1 MSSSRRPNQGCTH
14 KMLSSLNQ
22 SVFPVIFKSVSK
34 VSHVKIALGLMF
46 FCFQASTLLLSGLQQ
61 VGPLPELNAE
71 RVSEPPVIDGVLD
84 DNIWGSAAS
93 ISEFV
98 QQEPSEGAPAS
109 ERTEV
114 FVVYDDD
121 ALYLG
126 VRAFDSNLE
135 GVVSSEMRRDS
146 DRILD
151 EDYFAL
157 ILDTFKDSRSGY
169 MFVVSPLG
177 AKLEQQVFEEG
188 EGGRPG
194 WPSPNVN
201 RNWDG
206 VWEARTQIT
215 EEGWTAEIAIPMVT
229 LRFPEVSRQVWGAN
243 FKRNIRRKNEQ
254 VYWAPIPQAYDLPR
268 VSLAGNLVG
277 MENLK
282 RGMDLRAK
290 PFLVAGGSRKQSGNQ
305 TDNASHADFGLDLK
319 YGVTAGLNLDVTVNT
334 DFAQPGCDD
343 EKINLTRFPLFFP
356 EKREF
361 FLENAGQF
369 NIGAVSVVGRTADL
383 FFSRRIGL
391 TSTGEQV
398 PILGGARLTGKVGRN
413 NLALMDIQ
421 TDEAFG
427 KKGDNFLVARYSRDI
442 MGRSKVGGMV
452 INKETI
458 GGTHFNRT
466 IAADMTLVPQENLTI
481 QGFVSKTSTPEMS
494 GKDMG
499 SSLHVAYLDR
509 NWNVYGSYLDLGEN
523 FNPEVGFV
531 PRNGVRTSKFHFE
544 PTPRPG
550 RLGIR
555 ILQPMIN
562 LTNTTDQSNRLVTR
576 RIHYMLGMGF
586 ESGASAIVM
595 YNASF
600 ERLDKAFAVQKDV
613 VIPVGDYN
621 FGDWRFMYNTDPSR
635 KVYSTMT
642 YSPQTFFD
650 GTRTDVDLK
659 LGIRLGN
666 RLSTEGQYVQ
676 NKVDL
681 PSGDFTLRV
690 GALKV
695 DYALSPVMTLRT
707 ITQYNSL
714 TKQWSTSARFNYI
727 YRPGSD
733 IYLVFDE
740 LSQDWYSRD
749 HGLGTGLGSRNR
761 RILLKF
767 TYLFSR

>member
-1 MSSSRRPNQGCTH
+1 MYRMSTSTNHSVISGMMCRNKLIFILLLGLLTIKPLAGLQEVP
-14 KMLSSLNQ
+14 
-22 SVFPVIFKSVSK
+22 VFPEIG
-34 VSHVKIALGLMF
+34 A
-46 FCFQASTLLLSGLQQ
+46 Q
-61 VGPLPELNAE
+61 
-71 RVSEPPVIDGVLD
+71 RVTQPPIIDGVLD
-84 DNIWGSAAS
+84 EDVWMLAPS

-98 QQEPSEGAPAS
+98 QQEPSVGSPA
-109 ERTEV
+109 TEKTQV
-114 FVVYDDD
+114 KLLYDDD

-126 VRAFDSNLE
+126 VRAFDSDVD

-194 WPSPNVN
+194 WPSPNIN

-206 VWEARTQIT
+206 VWEAGTRIT

-229 LRFPEVSRQVWGAN
+229 IRFPEVNQQIWGAN

-254 VYWAPIPQAYDLPR
+254 VYWSAIPQAYDLTR
-268 VSLAGNLVG
+268 VSLAGNIVG
-277 MENLK
+277 MEDLS
-282 RGMDLRAK
+282 RGMDLRVK
-290 PFLVAGGSRKQSGNQ
+290 PFLVAGGSRKQTVAQ
-305 TDNASHADFGLDLK
+305 TKNASHGDVGLDLK

-334 DFAQPGCDD
+334 DFAQAEVDD
-343 EKINLTRFPLFFP
+343 ERINLTRFPLFFP

-369 NIGAVSVVGRTADL
+369 NIGAVSIVGRTADL

-391 TSTGEQV
+391 TPTGDQV
-398 PILGGARLTGKVGRN
+398 PILAGARLTGKIGRN
-413 NLALMDIQ
+413 NIALMDIQ

-427 KKGDNFLVARYSRDI
+427 KKGDNFFVARYSRDV
-442 MGRSKVGGMV
+442 MGRSKIGGMV

-466 IAADMTLVPQENLTI
+466 FAADMTLVPKENLTI
-481 QGFVSKTSTPEMS
+481 QGFLSKTDTPGMTGE
-494 GKDMG
+494 DLG

-509 NWNVYGSYLDLGEN
+509 NWNVYGSYLDLGDN

-531 PRNGVRTSKFHFE
+531 PRNGIRTSKVHFE

-562 LTNTTDQSNRLVTR
+562 LTHTTDQNNRLVTR

-586 ESGASAIVM
+586 ESGASAVLM

-600 ERLDKAFAVQKDV
+600 ERLDKPFAVAKDV
-613 VIPVGDYN
+613 VIPVGDYD

-635 KVYSTMT
+635 RVYATMT

-659 LGIRLGN
+659 LGIRLGS

-681 PSGDFTLRV
+681 PAGDFKLRV
-690 GALKV
+690 GALKI

-749 HGLGTGLGSRNR
+749 HGLGTGLESRNR

-767 TYLFSR
+767 TYLLSR

>member
-1 MSSSRRPNQGCTH
+1 MSTSTNHSVISGMMCRNKLIFILLLGLLTIKPLAGLQEVP
-14 KMLSSLNQ
+14 
-22 SVFPVIFKSVSK
+22 VFPEIG
-34 VSHVKIALGLMF
+34 A
-46 FCFQASTLLLSGLQQ
+46 Q
-61 VGPLPELNAE
+61 
-71 RVSEPPVIDGVLD
+71 RVTQPPIIDGVLD
-84 DNIWGSAAS
+84 EDVWMLAPS

-98 QQEPSEGAPAS
+98 QQEPSVGSPA
-109 ERTEV
+109 TEKTQV
-114 FVVYDDD
+114 KLLYDDD

-126 VRAFDSNLE
+126 VRAFDSDVD

-194 WPSPNVN
+194 WPSPNIN

-206 VWEARTQIT
+206 VWEAGTRIT

-229 LRFPEVSRQVWGAN
+229 IRFPEVNQQIWGAN

-254 VYWAPIPQAYDLPR
+254 VYWSAIPQAYDLTR
-268 VSLAGNLVG
+268 VSLAGNIVG
-277 MENLK
+277 MEDLS
-282 RGMDLRAK
+282 RGMDLRVK
-290 PFLVAGGSRKQSGNQ
+290 PFLVAGGSRKQTVAQ
-305 TDNASHADFGLDLK
+305 TKNASHGDVGLDLK

-334 DFAQPGCDD
+334 DFAQAEVDD
-343 EKINLTRFPLFFP
+343 ERINLTRFPLFFP

-369 NIGAVSVVGRTADL
+369 NIGAVSIVGRTADL

-391 TSTGEQV
+391 TPTGDQV
-398 PILGGARLTGKVGRN
+398 PILAGARLTGKIGRN
-413 NLALMDIQ
+413 NIALMDIQ

-427 KKGDNFLVARYSRDI
+427 KKGDNFFVARYSRDV
-442 MGRSKVGGMV
+442 MGRSKIGGMV

-466 IAADMTLVPQENLTI
+466 FAADMTLVPKENLTI
-481 QGFVSKTSTPEMS
+481 QGFLSKTDTPGMTGE
-494 GKDMG
+494 DLG

-509 NWNVYGSYLDLGEN
+509 NWNVYGSYLDLGDN

-531 PRNGVRTSKFHFE
+531 PRNGIRTSKVHFE

-562 LTNTTDQSNRLVTR
+562 LTHTTDQNNRLVTR

-586 ESGASAIVM
+586 ESGASAVLM

-600 ERLDKAFAVQKDV
+600 ERLDKPFAVAKDV
-613 VIPVGDYN
+613 VIPVGDYD

-635 KVYSTMT
+635 RVYATMT

-659 LGIRLGN
+659 LGIRLGS

-681 PSGDFTLRV
+681 PAGDFKLRV
-690 GALKV
+690 GALKI

-749 HGLGTGLGSRNR
+749 HGLGTGLESRNR

-767 TYLFSR
+767 TYLLSR

>member
-1 MSSSRRPNQGCTH
+1 MYRMSTSTNHSVISAMMCRNKLIFILLLGLLTIKPLAGLQEVP
-14 KMLSSLNQ
+14 
-22 SVFPVIFKSVSK
+22 VFPEIG
-34 VSHVKIALGLMF
+34 A
-46 FCFQASTLLLSGLQQ
+46 Q
-61 VGPLPELNAE
+61 
-71 RVSEPPVIDGVLD
+71 RVTQPPIIDGVLD
-84 DNIWGSAAS
+84 EDVWMLAPS

-98 QQEPSEGAPAS
+98 QQEPSVGSPA
-109 ERTEV
+109 TEKTQV
-114 FVVYDDD
+114 KLLYDDD

-126 VRAFDSNLE
+126 VRAFDSDVD

-194 WPSPNVN
+194 WPSPNIN

-206 VWEARTQIT
+206 VWEAGTRIT

-229 LRFPEVSRQVWGAN
+229 IRFPEVNQQIWGAN

-254 VYWAPIPQAYDLPR
+254 VYWSAIPQAYDLTR
-268 VSLAGNLVG
+268 VSLAGNIVG
-277 MENLK
+277 MEDLS
-282 RGMDLRAK
+282 RGMDLRVK
-290 PFLVAGGSRKQSGNQ
+290 PFLVAGGSRKQTVAQ
-305 TDNASHADFGLDLK
+305 TKNASHGDVGLDLK

-334 DFAQPGCDD
+334 DFAQAEVDD
-343 EKINLTRFPLFFP
+343 ERINLTRFPLFFP

-369 NIGAVSVVGRTADL
+369 NIGAVSIVGRTADL

-391 TSTGEQV
+391 TPTGDQV
-398 PILGGARLTGKVGRN
+398 PILAGARLTGKIGRN
-413 NLALMDIQ
+413 NIALMDIQ

-427 KKGDNFLVARYSRDI
+427 KKGDNFFVARYSRDV
-442 MGRSKVGGMV
+442 MGRSKIGGMV

-466 IAADMTLVPQENLTI
+466 FAADMTLVPKENLTI
-481 QGFVSKTSTPEMS
+481 QGFLSKTDTPGMTGE
-494 GKDMG
+494 DLG

-509 NWNVYGSYLDLGEN
+509 NWNVYGSYLDLGDN

-531 PRNGVRTSKFHFE
+531 PRNGIRTSKVHFE

-562 LTNTTDQSNRLVTR
+562 LTHTTDQNNRLVTR

-586 ESGASAIVM
+586 ESGASAFLM

-600 ERLDKAFAVQKDV
+600 ERLDKPFAVAKDV
-613 VIPVGDYN
+613 VIPVGDYD

-635 KVYSTMT
+635 RVYATMT

-659 LGIRLGN
+659 LGIRLGS

-681 PSGDFTLRV
+681 PAGDFKLRV
-690 GALKV
+690 GALKI

-749 HGLGTGLGSRNR
+749 HGLGTGLESRNR

-767 TYLFSR
+767 TYLLSR

>member
-1 MSSSRRPNQGCTH
+1 MYRISTSTNHSVISAMMFRIKSFFILLLGFFAVRPLAGLQEVP
-14 KMLSSLNQ
+14 
-22 SVFPVIFKSVSK
+22 VFPE
-34 VSHVKIALGLMF
+34 
-46 FCFQASTLLLSGLQQ
+46 
-61 VGPLPELNAE
+61 VGAQ
-71 RVSEPPVIDGVLD
+71 RVTEAPVIDGVLD
-84 DNIWGSAAS
+84 EDVWTLAPS
-93 ISEFV
+93 ISDFV
-98 QQEPSEGAPAS
+98 QQEPSLGFPA
-109 ERTEV
+109 TEKTQV
-114 FVVYDDD
+114 KFLYDDD

-126 VRAFDSNLE
+126 VRAFDSDVD

-194 WPSPNVN
+194 WPSPNIN

-206 VWEARTQIT
+206 VWEAGTRIT

-229 LRFPEVSRQVWGAN
+229 IRFPEVDQQVWGAN

-254 VYWAPIPQAYDLPR
+254 VYWSAIPQAYDLTR
-268 VSLAGNLVG
+268 VSLAGNIVG
-277 MENLK
+277 MEDLS
-282 RGMDLRAK
+282 RGMDLRVK
-290 PFLVAGGSRKQSGNQ
+290 PFLVAGGSRKQTLAQ
-305 TDNASHADFGLDLK
+305 TENSSHGDLGLDLK

-334 DFAQPGCDD
+334 DFAQAEVDD
-343 EKINLTRFPLFFP
+343 ERINLTRFPLFFP

-369 NIGAVSVVGRTADL
+369 NIGAVSIVGRTADL

-391 TSTGEQV
+391 TPTGDQV
-398 PILGGARLTGKVGRN
+398 PILGGARLTGKIGRN
-413 NLALMDIQ
+413 NIALMDIQ

-427 KKGDNFLVARYSRDI
+427 KKGDNFFVARYSRDI
-442 MGRSKVGGMV
+442 MGRSKIGGMV

-458 GGTHFNRT
+458 GAAHYNRT
-466 IAADMTLVPQENLTI
+466 VAADMTLVPQENLTI
-481 QGFVSKTSTPEMS
+481 QGFLSKTETPGMA
-494 GKDMG
+494 GKDLG

-509 NWNVYGSYLDLGEN
+509 NWNIYGSYLDLGEN

-531 PRNGVRTSKFHFE
+531 PRNGIRTSKVHFE

-550 RLGIR
+550 KLGIR

-562 LTNTTDQSNRLVTR
+562 LTHTTDQNNRLVTR
-576 RIHYMLGMGF
+576 RIHYMVGMGF
-586 ESGASAIVM
+586 ESGATATVM
-595 YNASF
+595 YNAQF
-600 ERLDKAFAVQKDV
+600 ERLDKPFAVQKDV
-613 VIPVGDYN
+613 VIPVGDYD
-621 FGDWRFMYNTDPSR
+621 FGDWRFMYRTDPSR
-635 KVYSTMT
+635 KVYSTIT

-650 GTRTDVDLK
+650 GTRTDVDLS

-666 RLSTEGQYVQ
+666 RLSTEGQFVQ

-681 PSGDFTLRV
+681 PAGDFTLRV

-733 IYLVFDE
+733 IYIVFDE

-749 HGLGTGLGSRNR
+749 HGLGTGLESRNR

-767 TYLFSR
+767 TYLLSR

>member
-1 MSSSRRPNQGCTH
+1 MMCRNKLIFILLLGLLTIKPLAGLQEVP
-14 KMLSSLNQ
+14 
-22 SVFPVIFKSVSK
+22 VFPEIG
-34 VSHVKIALGLMF
+34 A
-46 FCFQASTLLLSGLQQ
+46 Q
-61 VGPLPELNAE
+61 
-71 RVSEPPVIDGVLD
+71 RVTQPPIIDGVLD
-84 DNIWGSAAS
+84 EDVWMLAPS

-98 QQEPSEGAPAS
+98 QQEPSVGSPA
-109 ERTEV
+109 TEKTQV
-114 FVVYDDD
+114 KLLYDDD

-126 VRAFDSNLE
+126 VRAFDSDVD

-194 WPSPNVN
+194 WPSPNIN

-206 VWEARTQIT
+206 VWEAGTRIT

-229 LRFPEVSRQVWGAN
+229 IRFPEVNQQIWGAN

-254 VYWAPIPQAYDLPR
+254 VYWSAIPQAYDLTR
-268 VSLAGNLVG
+268 VSLAGNIVG
-277 MENLK
+277 MEDLS
-282 RGMDLRAK
+282 RGMDLRVK
-290 PFLVAGGSRKQSGNQ
+290 PFLVAGGSRKQTVAQ
-305 TDNASHADFGLDLK
+305 TKNASHGDVGLDLK

-334 DFAQPGCDD
+334 DFAQAEVDD
-343 EKINLTRFPLFFP
+343 ERINLTRFPLFFP

-369 NIGAVSVVGRTADL
+369 NIGAVSIVGRTADL

-391 TSTGEQV
+391 TPTGDQV
-398 PILGGARLTGKVGRN
+398 PILAGARLTGKIGRN
-413 NLALMDIQ
+413 NIALMDIQ

-427 KKGDNFLVARYSRDI
+427 KKGDNFFVARYSRDV
-442 MGRSKVGGMV
+442 MGRSKIGGMV

-466 IAADMTLVPQENLTI
+466 FAADMTLVPKENLTI
-481 QGFVSKTSTPEMS
+481 QGFLSKTDTPGMTGE
-494 GKDMG
+494 DLG

-509 NWNVYGSYLDLGEN
+509 NWNVYGSYLDLGDN

-531 PRNGVRTSKFHFE
+531 PRNGIRTSKVHFE

-562 LTNTTDQSNRLVTR
+562 LTHTTDQNNRLVTR

-586 ESGASAIVM
+586 ESGASAVLM

-600 ERLDKAFAVQKDV
+600 ERLDKPFAVAKDV
-613 VIPVGDYN
+613 VIPVGDYD

-635 KVYSTMT
+635 RVYATMT

-659 LGIRLGN
+659 LGIRLGS

-681 PSGDFTLRV
+681 PAGDFKLRV
-690 GALKV
+690 GALKI

-749 HGLGTGLGSRNR
+749 HGLGTGLESRNR

-767 TYLFSR
+767 TYLLSR

>member
-1 MSSSRRPNQGCTH
+1 MSTSTNHSVISGMMCRNKLIFILLLGLLTIKPLAGLQEVP
-14 KMLSSLNQ
+14 
-22 SVFPVIFKSVSK
+22 VFPEIG
-34 VSHVKIALGLMF
+34 A
-46 FCFQASTLLLSGLQQ
+46 Q
-61 VGPLPELNAE
+61 
-71 RVSEPPVIDGVLD
+71 RVTQPPIIDGVLD
-84 DNIWGSAAS
+84 EDVWMLAPS

-98 QQEPSEGAPAS
+98 QQEPSVGSPA
-109 ERTEV
+109 TEKTQV
-114 FVVYDDD
+114 KLLYDDD

-126 VRAFDSNLE
+126 VRAFDSDVD

-194 WPSPNVN
+194 WPSPNIN

-206 VWEARTQIT
+206 VWEAGTRIT

-229 LRFPEVSRQVWGAN
+229 IRFPEVNQQIWGAN

-254 VYWAPIPQAYDLPR
+254 VYWSAIPQAYDLTR
-268 VSLAGNLVG
+268 VSLAGNIVG
-277 MENLK
+277 MEDLS
-282 RGMDLRAK
+282 RGMDLRVK
-290 PFLVAGGSRKQSGNQ
+290 PFLVAGGSRKQTVAQ
-305 TDNASHADFGLDLK
+305 TKNASHGDVGLDLK
-319 YGVTAGLNLDVTVNT
+319 YGVTAGLNLDITVNT
-334 DFAQPGCDD
+334 DFAQAEVDD
-343 EKINLTRFPLFFP
+343 ERINLTRFPLFFP

-369 NIGAVSVVGRTADL
+369 NIGAVSIVGRTADL

-391 TSTGEQV
+391 TPTGDQV
-398 PILGGARLTGKVGRN
+398 PILAGARMTGKIGRN
-413 NLALMDIQ
+413 NIALMDIQ

-427 KKGDNFLVARYSRDI
+427 KKGDNFFVARYSRDV
-442 MGRSKVGGMV
+442 MGRSKIGGMV

-466 IAADMTLVPQENLTI
+466 FAADMTLVPKENLTV
-481 QGFVSKTSTPEMS
+481 QGFLSKTDTPGMTGE
-494 GKDMG
+494 DLG

-509 NWNVYGSYLDLGEN
+509 NWNVYGSYLDLGDN

-531 PRNGVRTSKFHFE
+531 PRNGIRTSKVHFE

-562 LTNTTDQSNRLVTR
+562 LTHTTDQNNRLVTR

-586 ESGASAIVM
+586 ESGASAVLM

-600 ERLDKAFAVQKDV
+600 ERLDKPFAVAKDV
-613 VIPVGDYN
+613 AIPVGDYD

-635 KVYSTMT
+635 RVYATMT

-659 LGIRLGN
+659 LGIRLGS

-681 PSGDFTLRV
+681 PAGDFKLRV
-690 GALKV
+690 GALKI

-740 LSQDWYSRD
+740 LSQDWYSRN
-749 HGLGTGLGSRNR
+749 HGLGTGLESRNR

-767 TYLFSR
+767 TYLLSR

>member
-1 MSSSRRPNQGCTH
+1 MYRMSTSTNHSVISGMMCRNKLIFILLLGLLTIKPLAGLQEVP
-14 KMLSSLNQ
+14 
-22 SVFPVIFKSVSK
+22 VFPEIG
-34 VSHVKIALGLMF
+34 A
-46 FCFQASTLLLSGLQQ
+46 Q
-61 VGPLPELNAE
+61 
-71 RVSEPPVIDGVLD
+71 RVTQPPIIDGVLD
-84 DNIWGSAAS
+84 EDVWMLAPS

-98 QQEPSEGAPAS
+98 QQEPSVGSPA
-109 ERTEV
+109 TEKTQV
-114 FVVYDDD
+114 KLLYDDD

-126 VRAFDSNLE
+126 VRAFDSDVD

-194 WPSPNVN
+194 WPSPNIN

-206 VWEARTQIT
+206 VWEAGTRIT

-229 LRFPEVSRQVWGAN
+229 IRFPEVNQQIWGAN

-254 VYWAPIPQAYDLPR
+254 VYWSAIPQAYDLTR
-268 VSLAGNLVG
+268 VSLAGNIVG
-277 MENLK
+277 MEDLS
-282 RGMDLRAK
+282 RGMDLRVK
-290 PFLVAGGSRKQSGNQ
+290 PFLVAGGSRKQTVAQ
-305 TDNASHADFGLDLK
+305 TKNASHGDVGLDLK
-319 YGVTAGLNLDVTVNT
+319 YGVTAGLNLDITVNT
-334 DFAQPGCDD
+334 DFAQAEVDD
-343 EKINLTRFPLFFP
+343 ERINLTRFPLFFP

-369 NIGAVSVVGRTADL
+369 NIGAVSIVGRTADL

-391 TSTGEQV
+391 TPTGDQV
-398 PILGGARLTGKVGRN
+398 PILAGARMTGKIGRN
-413 NLALMDIQ
+413 NIALMDIQ

-427 KKGDNFLVARYSRDI
+427 KKGDNFFVARYSRDV
-442 MGRSKVGGMV
+442 MGRSKIGGMV

-466 IAADMTLVPQENLTI
+466 FAADMTLVPKENLTV
-481 QGFVSKTSTPEMS
+481 QGFLSKTDTPGMTGE
-494 GKDMG
+494 DLG

-509 NWNVYGSYLDLGEN
+509 NWNVYGSYLDLGDN

-531 PRNGVRTSKFHFE
+531 PRNGIRTSKVHFE

-562 LTNTTDQSNRLVTR
+562 LTHTTDQNNRLVTR

-586 ESGASAIVM
+586 ESGASAVLM

-600 ERLDKAFAVQKDV
+600 ERLDKPFAVAKDV
-613 VIPVGDYN
+613 AIPVGDYD

-635 KVYSTMT
+635 RVYATMT

-659 LGIRLGN
+659 LGIRLGS

-681 PSGDFTLRV
+681 PAGDFKLRV
-690 GALKV
+690 GALKI

-740 LSQDWYSRD
+740 LSQDWYSRN
-749 HGLGTGLGSRNR
+749 HGLGTGLESRNR

-767 TYLFSR
+767 TYLLSR

>member
-1 MSSSRRPNQGCTH
+1 MSTSTNHSVISGMMCRNKLIFILLLGLLTIKPLAGLQEVP
-14 KMLSSLNQ
+14 
-22 SVFPVIFKSVSK
+22 VFPEIG
-34 VSHVKIALGLMF
+34 A
-46 FCFQASTLLLSGLQQ
+46 Q
-61 VGPLPELNAE
+61 
-71 RVSEPPVIDGVLD
+71 RVTQPPIIDGVLD
-84 DNIWGSAAS
+84 EDVWMLAPS

-98 QQEPSEGAPAS
+98 QQEPSVGSPA
-109 ERTEV
+109 TEKTQV
-114 FVVYDDD
+114 KLLYDDD

-126 VRAFDSNLE
+126 VRAFDSDVD

-194 WPSPNVN
+194 WPSPNIN

-206 VWEARTQIT
+206 VWEAGTRIT

-229 LRFPEVSRQVWGAN
+229 IRFPEVNQQIWGAN

-254 VYWAPIPQAYDLPR
+254 VYWSAIPQAYDLTR
-268 VSLAGNLVG
+268 VSLAGNIVG
-277 MENLK
+277 MEDLS
-282 RGMDLRAK
+282 RGMDLRVK
-290 PFLVAGGSRKQSGNQ
+290 PFLVAGGSRKQTVAQ
-305 TDNASHADFGLDLK
+305 TKNASHGDVGLDLK
-319 YGVTAGLNLDVTVNT
+319 YGVTAGLNLDITVNT
-334 DFAQPGCDD
+334 DFAQAEVDD
-343 EKINLTRFPLFFP
+343 ERINLTRFPLFFP

-369 NIGAVSVVGRTADL
+369 NIGAVSIVGRTADL

-391 TSTGEQV
+391 TPTGDQV
-398 PILGGARLTGKVGRN
+398 PILAGARMTGKIGRN
-413 NLALMDIQ
+413 NIALMDIQ

-427 KKGDNFLVARYSRDI
+427 KKGDNFFVARYSRDV
-442 MGRSKVGGMV
+442 MGRSKIGGMV

-466 IAADMTLVPQENLTI
+466 FAADMTLVPKENLTI
-481 QGFVSKTSTPEMS
+481 QGFLSKTDTPGMTGE
-494 GKDMG
+494 DLG

-509 NWNVYGSYLDLGEN
+509 NWNVYGSYLDLGDN

-531 PRNGVRTSKFHFE
+531 PRNGIRTSKVHFE

-562 LTNTTDQSNRLVTR
+562 LTHTTDQNNRLVTR

-586 ESGASAIVM
+586 ESGASAVLM

-600 ERLDKAFAVQKDV
+600 ERLDKPFAVAKDV
-613 VIPVGDYN
+613 AIPVGDYD

-635 KVYSTMT
+635 RVYATMT

-659 LGIRLGN
+659 LGIRLGS

-681 PSGDFTLRV
+681 PAGDFKLRV
-690 GALKV
+690 GALKI

-740 LSQDWYSRD
+740 LSQDWYSRN
-749 HGLGTGLGSRNR
+749 HGLGTGLESRNR

-767 TYLFSR
+767 TYLLSR

>member
-1 MSSSRRPNQGCTH
+1 
-14 KMLSSLNQ
+14 MLISKNY
-22 SVFPVIFKSVSK
+22 SVCPSMPGILGKVSK
-34 VSHVKIALGLMF
+34 FVSTFLVFSFQLSTGSLLGLQDPQGF
-46 FCFQASTLLLSGLQQ
+46 
-61 VGPLPELNAE
+61 PEVNAV
-71 RVSEPPVIDGVLD
+71 RVSESPVIDGILD
-84 DNIWGSAAS
+84 ENIWVSAPVVS
-93 ISEFV
+93 GFV
-98 QQEPSEGAPAS
+98 QQEPSEGSLAT
-109 ERTEV
+109 EKTEV
-114 FVVYDDD
+114 LVVYNDD

-126 VRAFDSNLE
+126 VRAFESNLE
-135 GVVSSEMRRDS
+135 GVISSEMRRDS

-177 AKLEQQVFEEG
+177 AKLEQQIFEEG

-194 WPSPNVN
+194 WPSPNIN

-206 VWEARTQIT
+206 VWEAATRIT
-215 EEGWTAEIAIPMVT
+215 EDGWVAEIAIPMVT
-229 LRFPEVSRQVWGAN
+229 LRFPEVSGQIWGAN

-254 VYWAPIPQAYDLPR
+254 VYWSPIPQAYDLTR
-268 VSLAGNLVG
+268 VSLAGSIVG
-277 MENLK
+277 MENLS
-282 RGMDLRAK
+282 RGMDLRVK
-290 PFLVAGGSRKQSGNQ
+290 PFVAAGGSREQTGNQ
-305 TDNASHADFGLDLK
+305 TSNSTNGDLGLDLK
-319 YGVTAGLNLDVTVNT
+319 YGITAGLNLDITVNT
-334 DFAQPGCDD
+334 DFAQAEVDD

-369 NIGAVSVVGRTADL
+369 NIGAVSIVGRTADL

-391 TSTGEQV
+391 TPKGEQV
-398 PILGGARLTGKVGRN
+398 PLLGGARLTGKVGRN
-413 NLALMDIQ
+413 NIALMDIQ

-427 KKGDNFLVARYSRDI
+427 KKGDNFFVARYSRDI
-442 MGRSKVGGMV
+442 MGRSKIGGMV

-458 GGTHFNRT
+458 GDSHFNRT
-466 IAADMTLVPQENLTI
+466 IAADMMLVPQENLTI
-481 QGFVSKTSTPEMS
+481 QGFLSKTSTPGMS
-494 GKDMG
+494 GDDMG
-499 SSLHVAYLDR
+499 SSLHIAYLDR
-509 NWNVYGSYLDLGEN
+509 DWNVYGSYLDLGEN

-531 PRNGVRTSKFHFE
+531 PRNGIRTTKFHVE

-555 ILQPMIN
+555 LLQPMIN
-562 LTNTTDQSNRLVTR
+562 FTHTTDQNNRLVTR
-576 RIHYMLGMGF
+576 RIHYMLGVGF
-586 ESGASAIVM
+586 ESGATAIVM
-595 YNASF
+595 YNDNF
-600 ERLDKAFAVQKDV
+600 EKLDNPFAVQEGV
-613 VIPVGDYN
+613 VIPVGDYD

-635 KVYSTMT
+635 KVYANMT

-659 LGIRLGN
+659 LGIRLGS
-666 RLSTEGQYVQ
+666 RLSTEGQFVQ

-681 PSGDFTLRV
+681 PAGDFTLRV

-714 TKQWSTSARFNYI
+714 TKQWSTSVRFNYI

-761 RILLKF
+761 RILLNF
-767 TYLFSR
+767 TYLLSR

>member
-1 MSSSRRPNQGCTH
+1 MSTSTNHSVISGMMCRNKLIFILLLGLLTIKPLAGLQEVP
-14 KMLSSLNQ
+14 
-22 SVFPVIFKSVSK
+22 VFPEIG
-34 VSHVKIALGLMF
+34 A
-46 FCFQASTLLLSGLQQ
+46 Q
-61 VGPLPELNAE
+61 
-71 RVSEPPVIDGVLD
+71 RVTQPPIIDGVLD
-84 DNIWGSAAS
+84 EDVWMLAPS

-98 QQEPSEGAPAS
+98 QQEPSVGSPA
-109 ERTEV
+109 TEKTQV
-114 FVVYDDD
+114 KLLYDDD

-126 VRAFDSNLE
+126 VRAFDSDVD

-194 WPSPNVN
+194 WPSPNIN

-206 VWEARTQIT
+206 VWEAGTRIT

-229 LRFPEVSRQVWGAN
+229 IRFPEVNQQIWGAN

-254 VYWAPIPQAYDLPR
+254 VYWSAIPQAYDLTR
-268 VSLAGNLVG
+268 VSLAGNIVG
-277 MENLK
+277 MEDLS
-282 RGMDLRAK
+282 RGMDLRVK
-290 PFLVAGGSRKQSGNQ
+290 PFLVAGGSRKQTVAQ
-305 TDNASHADFGLDLK
+305 TKNASHGDVGLDLK
-319 YGVTAGLNLDVTVNT
+319 YGVTAGLNLDITVNT
-334 DFAQPGCDD
+334 DFAQAEVDD
-343 EKINLTRFPLFFP
+343 ERINLTRFPLFFP

-369 NIGAVSVVGRTADL
+369 NIGAVSIVGRTADL

-391 TSTGEQV
+391 TPTGDQV
-398 PILGGARLTGKVGRN
+398 PILAGARMTGKIGRN
-413 NLALMDIQ
+413 NIALMDIQ

-427 KKGDNFLVARYSRDI
+427 KKGDNFFVARYSRDV
-442 MGRSKVGGMV
+442 MGRSKIGGMV

-466 IAADMTLVPQENLTI
+466 FAADMTLVPKENLTI
-481 QGFVSKTSTPEMS
+481 QGFLSKTDTPGMTGE
-494 GKDMG
+494 DLG

-509 NWNVYGSYLDLGEN
+509 NWNVYGSYLDLGDN

-531 PRNGVRTSKFHFE
+531 PRNGIRTSKVHFE

-562 LTNTTDQSNRLVTR
+562 LTHTTDQNNRLVTR

-586 ESGASAIVM
+586 ESGASAVLM

-600 ERLDKAFAVQKDV
+600 ERLDKPFAVAKDV
-613 VIPVGDYN
+613 AIPVGDYD

-635 KVYSTMT
+635 RVYATMT

-659 LGIRLGN
+659 LGIRLGS

-681 PSGDFTLRV
+681 PAGDFKLRV
-690 GALKV
+690 GALKI

-749 HGLGTGLGSRNR
+749 HGLGTGLESRNR

-767 TYLFSR
+767 TYLLSR

>member
-1 MSSSRRPNQGCTH
+1 MYRMSTSTNHSVISGMMCRNKLIFILLLGLLTIKPLAGLQEVP
-14 KMLSSLNQ
+14 
-22 SVFPVIFKSVSK
+22 VFPEIG
-34 VSHVKIALGLMF
+34 A
-46 FCFQASTLLLSGLQQ
+46 Q
-61 VGPLPELNAE
+61 
-71 RVSEPPVIDGVLD
+71 RVTQPPIIDGVLD
-84 DNIWGSAAS
+84 EDVWMLAPS

-98 QQEPSEGAPAS
+98 QQEPSVGSPA
-109 ERTEV
+109 TEKTQV
-114 FVVYDDD
+114 KLLYDDD

-126 VRAFDSNLE
+126 VRAFDSDVD

-194 WPSPNVN
+194 WPSPNIN

-206 VWEARTQIT
+206 VWEAGTRIT

-229 LRFPEVSRQVWGAN
+229 IRFPEVNQQIWGAN

-254 VYWAPIPQAYDLPR
+254 VYWSAIPQAYDLTR
-268 VSLAGNLVG
+268 VSLAGNIVG
-277 MENLK
+277 MEDLS
-282 RGMDLRAK
+282 RGMDLRVK
-290 PFLVAGGSRKQSGNQ
+290 PFLVAGGSRKQTVAQ
-305 TDNASHADFGLDLK
+305 TKNASHGDVGLDLK
-319 YGVTAGLNLDVTVNT
+319 YGVTAGLNLDITVNT
-334 DFAQPGCDD
+334 DFAQAEVDD
-343 EKINLTRFPLFFP
+343 ERINLTRFPLFFP

-369 NIGAVSVVGRTADL
+369 NIGAVSIVGRTADL

-391 TSTGEQV
+391 TPTGDQV
-398 PILGGARLTGKVGRN
+398 PILAGARMTGKIGRN
-413 NLALMDIQ
+413 NIALMDIQ

-427 KKGDNFLVARYSRDI
+427 KKGDNFFVARYSRDV
-442 MGRSKVGGMV
+442 MGRSKIGGMV

-466 IAADMTLVPQENLTI
+466 FAADMTLVPKENLTI
-481 QGFVSKTSTPEMS
+481 QGFLSKTDTPGMTGE
-494 GKDMG
+494 DLG

-509 NWNVYGSYLDLGEN
+509 NWNVYGSYLDLGDN

-531 PRNGVRTSKFHFE
+531 PRNGIRTSKVHFE

-562 LTNTTDQSNRLVTR
+562 LTHTTDQNNRLVTR

-586 ESGASAIVM
+586 ESGASAVLM

-600 ERLDKAFAVQKDV
+600 ERLDKPFAVAKDV
-613 VIPVGDYN
+613 AIPVGDYD

-635 KVYSTMT
+635 RVYATMT

-659 LGIRLGN
+659 LGIRLGS

-681 PSGDFTLRV
+681 PAGDFKLRV
-690 GALKV
+690 GALKI

-749 HGLGTGLGSRNR
+749 HGLGTGLESRNR

-767 TYLFSR
+767 TYLLSR